1 MYKIGIESAEV
12 LVIFSCALLLFACLS
27 RVIFFDFDE
36 LYDTQENYAAF
47 NFENFSKAFYTM
59 IVAVSTTNYPMA
71 LVKAYA

>member
-36 LYDTQENYAAF
+36 LYDT
-47 NFENFSKAFYTM
+47 
-59 IVAVSTTNYPMA
+59 
-71 LVKAYA
+71 